1 MHSCFH
7 SPAYKLRRGCR
18 WTVLALF
25 LMSSFFLQA
34 TDVTTADA
42 LQNAVK
48 QGDSYIRLMTSI
60 ELGDNKTLTVSSGTI
75 VLDLNGKTLS
85 STRTSA
91 GAATCIEV
99 NGGNLTIKGGG
110 TINAIAKTKSWTADG
125 NNAYGIIL
133 SGGSV
138 SIQYTNLQ
146 VTPSEK
152 GLLWGSDGKA
162 YPLSSTNKTTLANM
176 IPAGCLLKINGSPE
190 TNLTATSL
198 ETKAAI
204 SVEIVTYTARFY
216 DTEGENPLS
225 SPFTYTM
232 ENPSGNF
239 PSIDKNGYIFKNWMY
254 NEQVAT
260 SSALPLPRVSTSTA
274 DIIFRASWE
283 VEQYALQFEL
293 NGGSFSS
300 TPTDHFTI
308 ESPAFT
314 LPTPTYNEQRF
325 LGWFDNPSFKD
336 SSYTILPTGSYGNKK
351 FYAKWSKIYT
361 ITYQVNGGVLPSSI
375 PTEYIR
381 EETTEGTV
389 TLPIPTKSQNE
400 FRGWYES
407 STLNGNPVNTL
418 PAGSTGNK
426 TYYAKWLTSY
436 AITCHWNDGVTSDTV
451 IPYTAESEILIL
463 PTDVTRR
470 GYELDG
476 WYANAALTGNKIVSI
491 PTGSQGDKEFYA
503 KWNIIHYSLNYHANG
518 GEVSSSAPKTYT
530 VAETV
535 TLPLATREHYT
546 FAGWYKDEACQQ
558 PYGESIPTGTTGD
571 KNLYAKWKPVEYTLT
586 LDMQGGE
593 KLPTIPYSMET
604 DHLELPVNG
613 VKRGYT
619 FAGWY
624 KDAATTQPFGTH
636 IEKGTSGN
644 FTLYAKWTPT
654 RYTITYDCYYGTN
667 PSDAPASY
675 TIEET
680 VVLPF
685 PHRANFSFI
694 GWYANDELTGEIQ
707 TSILEGNVGNR
718 TFYARWAEGNLL
730 NFSQPE
736 AGKISV
742 KSGTQ
747 EMKSGTRI
755 GAGTSLSVE
764 AVPTD
769 THYKLSKL
777 VINGEV
783 YTSSPQTV
791 TMPADGGLTI
801 SALFSDPRPT
811 ARIPEIITFPENTL
825 YIPSGDQ
832 VSVTLKKSDE
842 ETELF
847 YSLDGNT
854 PQRYTGPFHVSSQ
867 TTTEKTVQ
875 VTAYARKEGHKDGVA
890 TRDITFRSS
899 RITITFELPKGITAI
914 DPDGGDV
921 ISAVATG
928 GTFRF
933 KLKID
938 ADYFPTLDSVEVTAN
953 GVRVRPDIYDIYTL
967 ADQAYNVVVNVK
979 GITGQTYTIAL
990 EQTPNGEIYFTDEE
1004 TLDSWEAHYG
1014 DQLSIS
1020 AKARPPYKF
1029 LQWEDG
1035 SQTNPRLLTVE
1046 KSQTIKAYFTSE
1058 QSTFLVVLPEIEG
1071 ATVKPL
1077 TGYSTGVLPGG
1088 KFKCYLKIDDAYSES
1103 TPVLKVDDK
1112 VLEPVQQVYS
1122 IYDIQHNIRI
1132 SVEGIRKNE
1141 IPVTL
1146 KSDLMQAIDLSTGKQ
1161 VNGQKVQ
1168 PGTLLSLYAEAPQGK
1183 IFSKW
1188 NDGKADNPRL
1198 LPVEDALA
1206 LVPLFDAKGEKEIA
1220 QLTWTILPGVGL
1232 SPVNANIDALPTGE
1246 NVRIKLILLPAY
1258 SQSRDQVKLTANGE
1272 IKEPEL
1278 SVRSATQTETLYY
1291 SFPLQAGKTTLAIS
1305 GLKRNRY
1312 SLHLNQPARGSIQS
1326 NQTDHTLEH
1335 GTLVTLTAQPAN
1347 GDMFKKW
1354 NDGNTL
1360 NPYTFELTSNREI
1373 SASFLETEFPASN
1386 EPLPADVR
1394 IYTTP
1399 GQLHVNTAVGG
1410 LLRIWTLNGQLIRQV
1425 QLPGGQWS
1433 CPAEAGFYL
1442 ISLDQ
1447 YKAVKVLI
1455 N

>member
-1 MHSCFH
+1 MMHSCFH

-18 WTVLALF
+18 WTALALF

-48 QGDSYIRLMTSI
+48 QGDSYIRLMASI
-60 ELGDNKTLTVSSGTI
+60 ELGDDKTLTVSSGTI

-85 STRTSA
+85 ATRTSD
-91 GAATCIEV
+91 GAAKCIEV
-99 NGGNLTIKGGG
+99 DGGNLTIRGGG
-110 TINAIAKTKSWTADG
+110 TITATAKGTYTSWFQKYGYDACGVAISSGTVAIHQLNVTVSPTEVG
-125 NNAYGIIL
+125 NENRNG
-133 SGGSV
+133 
-138 SIQYTNLQ
+138 
-146 VTPSEK
+146 K
-152 GLLWGSDGKA
+152 G
-162 YPLSSTNKTTLANM
+162 YPLDPNNDKRLYDMVPN
-176 IPAGCLLKINGSPE
+176 GCLLMQNGVPY
-190 TNLTATSL
+190 TNMGAADIKGTSASVELVTYMAKFYDTTGENQLGNSFTYNLENPTGNVPSISKTGYTLKNWTYEGTAVNTSALPTPAATSL
-198 ETKAAI
+198 
-204 SVEIVTYTARFY
+204 
-216 DTEGENPLS
+216 
-225 SPFTYTM
+225 
-232 ENPSGNF
+232 
-239 PSIDKNGYIFKNWMY
+239 
-254 NEQVAT
+254 
-260 SSALPLPRVSTSTA
+260 TA
-274 DIIFRASWE
+274 DVILRAAWE
-283 VEQYALQFEL
+283 AIDYTLTFEL

-300 TPTDHFTI
+300 TPPATYTI
-308 ESPAFT
+308 ESPAIT
-314 LPTPTYNEQRF
+314 LPTPTYSGQRF
-325 LGWFDNPSFKD
+325 LGWFTNSSFTG
-336 SSYTILPTGSYGNKK
+336 SPETTLPTGSYGNKTY
-351 FYAKWSKIYT
+351 YAKWSKIYT
-361 ITYQVNGGVLPSSI
+361 ITYEVNGGTLPTDA
-375 PTEYIR
+375 PTTYIS
-381 EETTEGTV
+381 EEIV
-389 TLPIPTKSQNE
+389 TLPLPVKAKNE
-400 FRGWYES
+400 FRGWFES
-407 STLNGNPVNTL
+407 ALLKGEPITQIPLRS
-418 PAGSTGNK
+418 AGNK
-426 TYYAKWLTSY
+426 TYYARWLTSFT
-436 AITCHWNDGVTSDTV
+436 ILCHWNDGVTADKT
-451 IPYTAESEILIL
+451 ITYSEETETFTL

-518 GEVSSSAPKTYT
+518 GEVSSSTSKTYT

-571 KNLYAKWKPVEYTLT
+571 KTLYAKWKPVEYTLT

-667 PSDAPASY
+667 PSNAPASY

-707 TSILEGNVGNR
+707 TSIPEGNVGNR

-736 AGKISV
+736 SGKISV

-867 TTTEKTVQ
+867 TTAEKTVQ

-1058 QSTFLVVLPEIEG
+1058 QSTFLIVLPEIEG

-1246 NVRIKLILLPAY
+1246 NIRIKLILLPAY

-1291 SFPLQAGKTTLAIS
+1291 SFPLQAGKTTLSVS

-1326 NQTDHTLEH
+1326 NHTGELEH

-1360 NPYTFELTSNREI
+1360 NPYTFELTSDREI
-1373 SASFLETEFPASN
+1373 TASFLETEFPASN

-1433 CPAEAGFYL
+1433 CSAEAGFYL